1 MAEADPGTAERER
14 PTIDTEPGP
23 STWAVAAVILL
34 GLVGALVTYKASGSL
49 ATISRVQASHTLTPR
64 AEWIATAGRAALVR
78 PVLQAVNYLFI
89 VWPALVFGVLIGGA
103 VRAAVPS
110 RWLAR
115 VLGGSPMR
123 AQLIGGLAGAPLML
137 CSCCIAPV
145 FTAVQQRTRRTG
157 PASALLFASPSLNPA
172 ALALTFLLFPAE
184 MAVARLLAAMVLVFG
199 VAALTA
205 RYVATEERIPESCSL
220 EAAGAGPLG
229 ALSSL
234 AREVARTA
242 WMTLPVLVLGILLSS
257 IVFQFVPLGSPP
269 HMPFRMAAILLVAL
283 VSVPLALPTFAEI
296 PLALGLLAAGAPA
309 GAALALMIAG
319 PAINLPSLLTVARTT
334 TRRHALALAAGTF
347 VSAAAAGLL
356 V

>member
-1 MAEADPGTAERER
+1 
-14 PTIDTEPGP
+14 
-23 STWAVAAVILL
+23 
-34 GLVGALVTYKASGSL
+34 
-49 ATISRVQASHTLTPR
+49 
-64 AEWIATAGRAALVR
+64 
-78 PVLQAVNYLFI
+78 
-89 VWPALVFGVLIGGA
+89 

-115 VLGGSPMR
+115 VLGGSPVR